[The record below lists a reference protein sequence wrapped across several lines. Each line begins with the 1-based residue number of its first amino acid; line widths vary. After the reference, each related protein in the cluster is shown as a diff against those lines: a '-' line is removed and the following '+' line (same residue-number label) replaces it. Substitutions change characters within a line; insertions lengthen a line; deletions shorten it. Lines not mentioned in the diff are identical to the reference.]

1 MSSKTQFRLKMA
13 LYTAVL
19 LVALLLD
26 GAVFGALDLRYV
38 PCVMPVAV
46 ACIGLWEGA
55 EKGCIFGLVGGCLW
69 AFSDALSMYG
79 AWRIVTLTVIG
90 LVSGLLAERFLL
102 QGWKTA
108 LSFSAPAV
116 FLTDGLYV
124 IFLSWV
130 GRLPAGAFMTEFL
143 PACLISLLFCV
154 VFYPTTRY
162 ISRIGGFHG

>member
-19 LVALLLD
+19 LGALLLD
-26 GAVFGALDLRYV
+26 GAVFGALDLRYI

-55 EKGCIFGLVGGCLW
+55 EKGSIFGLVGGCLW

-90 LVSGLLAERFLL
+90 LVSGILSQRFLL

-108 LSFSAPAV
+108 LSFSVPAV

-130 GRLPAGAFMTEFL
+130 GRMPGSAFMTEFL
-143 PACLISLLFCV
+143 PACLISLVFCA
-154 VFYPTTRY
+154 VFYPITRY

>member
-1 MSSKTQFRLKMA
+1 MSSKTQFRLKMT
-13 LYTAVL
+13 LYTVVL

-79 AWRIVTLTVIG
+79 AWRIVTLTATG
-90 LVSGLLAERFLL
+90 LISGFLAERFLL

-108 LSFSAPAV
+108 VSFSVPAI

-124 IFLSWV
+124 IFLTATD
-130 GRLPAGAFMTEFL
+130 RLPGNALMTEFL

-154 VFYPTTRY
+154 VFYPATQY